1 MVSSKNGVT
10 IKSKHEI
17 ASMKEA
23 GRIVAIVLEKIA
35 DSIKP
40 GVTTA
45 FLDSIASQEIRA
57 MGAKPAFLGLYGF
70 PATICTSINE
80 EIVHGI
86 PSGRVLKS
94 GDLVKID
101 IGAIIEGMYSDHAI
115 TFAVGEVTDEAM
127 GLIDSTRNALKIA
140 IETVAPGVR
149 LGDIGSTIQGYAEGL
164 GYSVVREY
172 VGHGIGRALHEDPAV
187 PNYGTPGRGMILRE
201 GMAIAIEP
209 MLNIGT
215 WKTEVL
221 EDNWTVVTADRKL
234 SAHFEHTMIVTQDGA
249 ELTTVV

>member
-1 MVSSKNGVT
+1 LVSSKNGVT
-10 IKSKHEI
+10 IKSQQEI
-17 ASMKEA
+17 VSMKKA
-23 GRIVAIVLEKIA
+23 GRVVAIALKKIA
-35 DSIKP
+35 DLIMP
-40 GVTTA
+40 GITTA
-45 FLDSIASQEIRA
+45 YLDAIASEEIRS

-70 PATICTSINE
+70 PATICASINE

-86 PSGRVLKS
+86 PGDRIIKS

-101 IGAIIEGMYSDHAI
+101 IGAIIDGMYSDHAV
-115 TFAVGEVTDEAM
+115 TFAVGEVTDEAI

-140 IETVAPGVR
+140 VEAVAPGVR
-149 LGDIGSTIQGYAEGL
+149 LGDIGSSIQGYAEGL

-187 PNYGTPGRGMILRE
+187 PNYGIPGRGMVLRE

-234 SAHFEHTMIVTQDGA
+234 SAHFEHTMIVTKDGV
-249 ELTTVV
+249 ELTTVL

>member
-1 MVSSKNGVT
+1 LISSKNWVT
-10 IKSKHEI
+10 IKSKQEI
-17 ASMKEA
+17 ASMKKA
-23 GRIVAIVLEKIA
+23 GHIVAIVLQKIS
-35 DSIKP
+35 DLIKP
-40 GVTTA
+40 GITTEY
-45 FLDSIASQEIRA
+45 LDSVALEEILS

-86 PSGRVLKS
+86 PSDRIINS
-94 GDLVKID
+94 GDLLKID
-101 IGAIIEGMYSDHAI
+101 IGAIVDGMYSDHAV
-115 TFAVGEVTDEAM
+115 TFAVGDVSDEAKN
-127 GLIDSTRNALKIA
+127 LLDSTRNALMIA
-140 IETVAPGVR
+140 FQTVAPGVR
-149 LGDIGSTIQGYAEGL
+149 LGDVGSNIQIYAEER

-172 VGHGIGRALHEDPAV
+172 VGHGIGRSLHEDPPV
-187 PNYGTPGRGMILRE
+187 PNFGIPGRGMILRE

-234 SAHFEHTMIVTQDGA
+234 SAHFEHTMIVTKDGA
-249 ELTTVV
+249 ELTTVI

>member
-86 PSGRVLKS
+86 PSDRVLKS
-94 GDLVKID
+94 GDLV
-101 IGAIIEGMYSDHAI
+101 
-115 TFAVGEVTDEAM
+115 
-127 GLIDSTRNALKIA
+127 
-140 IETVAPGVR
+140 
-149 LGDIGSTIQGYAEGL
+149 
-164 GYSVVREY
+164 
-172 VGHGIGRALHEDPAV
+172 
-187 PNYGTPGRGMILRE
+187 
-201 GMAIAIEP
+201 
-209 MLNIGT
+209 
-215 WKTEVL
+215 
-221 EDNWTVVTADRKL
+221 
-234 SAHFEHTMIVTQDGA
+234 
-249 ELTTVV
+249 

>member
-1 MVSSKNGVT
+1 
-10 IKSKHEI
+10 
-17 ASMKEA
+17 
-23 GRIVAIVLEKIA
+23 
-35 DSIKP
+35 
-40 GVTTA
+40 
-45 FLDSIASQEIRA
+45 
-57 MGAKPAFLGLYGF
+57 
-70 PATICTSINE
+70 
-80 EIVHGI
+80 
-86 PSGRVLKS
+86 
-94 GDLVKID
+94 
-101 IGAIIEGMYSDHAI
+101 MYSDHAI

-215 WKTEVL
+215 YRTKVL
-221 EDNWTVVTADRKL
+221 SDGWTVATDDGEL
-234 SAHFEHTMIVTQDGA
+234 SAHFEHTVLITTNGPEVTTR
-249 ELTTVV
+249 L